1 MSLRNLLLHDVVRS
15 TVKHVMFKLKM
26 LESISAV
33 ILQSVAKYNSIVM
46 LYDVTQLAATVFRL

>member
-1 MSLRNLLLHDVVRS
+1 
-15 TVKHVMFKLKM
+15 MFKLKM

-33 ILQSVAKYNSIVM
+33 LLQSVAKYNSIVR